1 MPEHEDALGL
11 EVLLGLDEVLDVVV
25 AVVGD
30 LGPHVVDHE
39 GLGEVKLVVGVG
51 HGLEVDGHRC
61 AGLHI
66 ADLVAARGRR
76 HVCVEELG
84 GRRAVLGEVGVRET
98 CLPLLVEVDHVEGLW
113 GEEAGD
119 FLVLKNGVEEP
130 DLVEGRLGALV
141 ANAGVEGDRGG
152 EQVQLPDGRLREH
165 HEGEP
170 DPAGEHAGPRVVR
183 AVHAGADLENVV
195 GSAETPLEVIVSEDG
210 VAILEFLGVAVGLL
224 GLVLVGVIDRPGVV
238 IQVVVALGWLVAQVV
253 PLGVGVLS
261 EVAHG
266 RVSQHSLK
274 KNTFTPTAKTYNDL
288 RVILH
293 HF

>member
-1 MPEHEDALGL
+1 MKES
-11 EVLLGLDEVLDVVV
+11 
-25 AVVGD
+25 
-30 LGPHVVDHE
+30 
-39 GLGEVKLVVGVG
+39 
-51 HGLEVDGHRC
+51 
-61 AGLHI
+61 
-66 ADLVAARGRR
+66 
-76 HVCVEELG
+76 
-84 GRRAVLGEVGVRET
+84 
-98 CLPLLVEVDHVEGLW
+98 
-113 GEEAGD
+113 
-119 FLVLKNGVEEP
+119 
-130 DLVEGRLGALV
+130 
-141 ANAGVEGDRGG
+141 
-152 EQVQLPDGRLREH
+152 
-165 HEGEP
+165 P

-274 KNTFTPTAKTYNDL
+274 KTHLHLLPKPTMTCELFCIIFNNYIIN
-288 RVILH
+288 H
-293 HF
+293 SQPF